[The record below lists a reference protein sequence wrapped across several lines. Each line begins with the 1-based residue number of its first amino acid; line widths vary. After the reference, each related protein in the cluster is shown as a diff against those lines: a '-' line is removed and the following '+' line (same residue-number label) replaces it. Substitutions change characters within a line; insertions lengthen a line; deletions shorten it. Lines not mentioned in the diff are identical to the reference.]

1 MTASSQNAARFRPAT
16 DFPKTVSTLAP
27 EEVVGLYD
35 EMRECLLFTN
45 RSRGQLIRRNSEHKE
60 KTIALRSC
68 ITTLQGLIDQLQS
81 QKQSQLQENQAI
93 IAQLASEMREMD
105 GQLNTLSQAFDAVG
119 DIESEAQNQWG
130 RLLFPMRIMT
140 LLKAVRSLMQ
150 WYKKDDKPTLGPDA
164 TIVEVSTVDEQ
175 HRRDYPEQ
183 YTDQASIN
191 RDLLDR

>member
-27 EEVVGLYD
+27 EEVVVLYD

-60 KTIALRSC
+60 KAVALRSC
-68 ITTLQGLIDQLQS
+68 IGTLQGLIDQLQS
-81 QKQSQLQENQAI
+81 QKQNQLQESETI

-105 GQLNTLSQAFDAVG
+105 SQLNTLSQAFDAVG
-119 DIESEAQNQWG
+119 DIESEAQSQWG
-130 RLLFPMRIMT
+130 RLLFPTRIMA

-164 TIVEVSTVDEQ
+164 AIVEVGTVDEQ